1 MLFRGTLWL
10 AWILYLAGCLL
21 ILSNTVSDYGP
32 EGARIFI
39 FQKGEIGES
48 AIWKGSLYVH
58 IAGGLLCLFSALP
71 QLSGKITARFPAL
84 HRSAGKIYAASVLFL
99 VCPTG
104 FHLALFAKG
113 GFFGKLGF
121 LTLAFAAFY
130 TTLAGWR
137 AVLPPQR
144 NMAAHRMWMIRSF
157 ALAASAITFRIYH
170 TLGYLAGLEADTNY
184 VASLWMSLLGNA
196 AVTEFILHRK
206 RIAAFLFL
214 TKPQTQTEP

>member
-1 MLFRGTLWL
+1 MLWL
-10 AWILYLAGCLL
+10 AWLLYLAGCLL
-21 ILSNTVSDYGP
+21 ILSNTLSDYGP
-32 EGARIFI
+32 DGAGIFI
-39 FQKGEIGES
+39 SQKGEIGEGVV
-48 AIWKGSLYVH
+48 WKSSLYVH
-58 IAGGLLCLFSALP
+58 IVGGLLCLFAALP
-71 QLSGKITARFPAL
+71 QLSRKIVARFPSI
-84 HRSAGKIYAASVLFL
+84 HRTAGKIYAASVLLL

-144 NMAAHRMWMIRSF
+144 NMAAHRIWMARSF
-157 ALAASAITFRIYH
+157 ALAASAVTFRIYH
-170 TLGYLAGLEADTNY
+170 TLGYLGGLEADTNY
-184 VASLWMSLLGNA
+184 VASLWLSLLGNA
-196 AVTEFILHRK
+196 AAAEVILHHRK
-206 RIAAFLFL
+206 IAALLFH